1 MHSKNNNIEIMISD
15 ETGRVI
21 KILFDLLKKDIEII
35 WNQWKVASLSLITS
49 IYIINVIRQICFV
62 DKKQKSNNKS
72 HHQKR

>member
-35 WNQWKVASLSLITS
+35 
-49 IYIINVIRQICFV
+49 
-62 DKKQKSNNKS
+62 
-72 HHQKR
+72 